1 MIHHVSVEVFDLERS
16 GRFYDALLAPLGWRR
31 LHSGADAIGY
41 GFLDDPLLVLCAA
54 GLVPRP
60 GTGHFCI
67 AAAGIPAVRAAWEAG
82 VAAGG
87 RGERPPG
94 PRRGYEPGYFSAY
107 LRDPDGYRIE
117 IAARAAA
124 RARAA

>member
-1 MIHHVSVEVFDLERS
+1 MIHHVSIEVFDLERS
-16 GRFYDALLAPLGWRR
+16 GRFYDAMLAPLGWRR
-31 LHSGADAIGY
+31 LFSAGEAIGY
-41 GFLDDPLLVLCAA
+41 GFLDDPVLVLRA

-82 VAAGG
+82 LAAGG
-87 RGERPPG
+87 RGEGPPA
-94 PRRGYEPGYFSAY
+94 PRRGYEPGCFSAFV
-107 LRDPDGYRIE
+107 RDPDGYRIE
-117 IAARAAA
+117 VAVRAAA

>member
-1 MIHHVSVEVFDLERS
+1 MIHHVSLEVSNLERS
-16 GRFYDALLAPLGWRR
+16 GGFYDALLAPLGWRR
-31 LHSGADAIGY
+31 LFSGTDAIGY
-41 GFLDDPLLVLCAA
+41 GFLDDPLLVLSP
-54 GLVPRP
+54 GLPHP

-87 RGERPPG
+87 GGEGPPG
-94 PRRGYEPGYFSAY
+94 PRRGYEPSYFSAY
-107 LRDPDGYRIE
+107 LHDPDGYRIE
-117 IAARAAA
+117 VAVRAAA